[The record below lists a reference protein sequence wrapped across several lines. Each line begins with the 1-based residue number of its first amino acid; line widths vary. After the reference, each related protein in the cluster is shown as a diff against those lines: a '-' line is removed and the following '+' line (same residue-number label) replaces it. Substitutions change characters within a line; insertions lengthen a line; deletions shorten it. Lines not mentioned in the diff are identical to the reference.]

1 MERDYSLF
9 YDANY
14 FSDLIY
20 AANAGSERTCFS
32 PQQPSPLE
40 DVSFG
45 ARTPPCSTSPFYVNT
60 CCSKQIIF
68 KISGRFHNFQV
79 ISLSFRL

>member
-1 MERDYSLF
+1 MALGNVTKICKSVDLLSNTWKEITL

-32 PQQPSPLE
+32 P
-40 DVSFG
+40 
-45 ARTPPCSTSPFYVNT
+45 
-60 CCSKQIIF
+60 
-68 KISGRFHNFQV
+68 
-79 ISLSFRL
+79 